1 MIRPDRTGF
10 LDQVLGTGILLF
22 CIRGLTDEKNTK
34 LPSFIQ
40 PFLFGLVVLNIGIC
54 FGLNVGYPINPARD
68 LGARLFTMLVGYGTE
83 TFTAFSYW
91 SYVPVVACHL
101 GAIIGSLL
109 YDILIGWHFNTE
121 GQAKDENEN
130 KKKAIEEVI
139 TK

>member
-1 MIRPDRTGF
+1 
-10 LDQVLGTGILLF
+10 
-22 CIRGLTDEKNTK
+22 
-34 LPSFIQ
+34 
-40 PFLFGLVVLNIGIC
+40 
-54 FGLNVGYPINPARD
+54 
-68 LGARLFTMLVGYGTE
+68 MLVGYGTE
-83 TFTAFSYW
+83 TFTAFSNW